1 MLLLIKE
8 EFFVNTERVL
18 SSHTES
24 RKSNPLTLL
33 FQAIC
38 ACFDKAS
45 RPNVEQATDSSN
57 PHNNHRISNFIDY
70 CFHQVLTSNLK
81 QPLTVLKHLLKSIE
95 EEENM
100 RCSRLVYEVDPQSS
114 QPDINWTDTSN
125 PSQTMREICLRSIA
139 KGMPQEIDRFKLEF
153 KQWQR
158 VAAITGEIVPQLN
171 SLLVDR
177 SIYQIETSL
186 VSILKRSGF
195 QLATEE
201 QLALLYSHL
210 EQERGDQASPKR
222 SVWAGIP
229 QAYCMPPSKIH
240 GGKTSVIAIAQPFFD
255 LSGHRLFILQT
266 QVLAEASINELMRF
280 FLKHTSFETSHSIH
294 NASLLEKSL
303 MESILKVGD
312 PFTDHL
318 RQICLI
324 IEAMDATLPESLLN
338 PANLEQVEQY
348 TQLLFDLLTYC
359 ETAADDSK
367 VKQLLA
373 EFFYEVIFK
382 GLKNP
387 DFALDQQTSKKIF
400 EIYRQKIYHAQQS
413 IAQSSPK
420 EKPQLALLNVGF
432 KPAGTNPISISQCVL
447 GGVINNPQLKQVSRL
462 AGIKPQ
468 KLFSLNK
475 TELAG
480 VVGEHEASKYKRGV
494 CQMCGARGLV
504 KNGLCYGCLLASGQM
519 TVKDGTQPEKYRGL
533 RLNQPTFSRSSSANS
548 SLPRVSLQDVI
559 NGRDTVIVNSNR
571 AKLTN

>member
-24 RKSNPLTLL
+24 RKSNPLALL

-38 ACFDKAS
+38 AYFDKAS
-45 RPNVEQATDSSN
+45 RPNVERTTDN
-57 PHNNHRISNFIDY
+57 NIPHNNHRISNFIDY
-70 CFHQVLTSNLK
+70 CFHQVLTSKLK

-100 RCSRLVYEVDPQSS
+100 RCSRLVYEVDLQSS

-139 KGMPQEIDRFKLEF
+139 KGMPQEIDRFRLEF

-177 SIYQIETSL
+177 SAYQVETSF
-186 VSILKRSGF
+186 VSMLKRCGF
-195 QLATEE
+195 QLAKEE

-210 EQERGDQASPKR
+210 EQEKGGQASPKR
-222 SVWAGIP
+222 SLWGGIP
-229 QAYCMPPSKIH
+229 QAYCMPPSEIH

-255 LSGHRLFILQT
+255 VSNHRLFILQT
-266 QVLAEASINELMRF
+266 QVLTEASMSDLRRF
-280 FLKHTSFETSHSIH
+280 FLKNTGLESSYSIH
-294 NASLLEKSL
+294 NASLLEKRI
-303 MESILKVGD
+303 MKSILKVGD
-312 PFTDHL
+312 PFTNHL
-318 RQICLI
+318 QQICLI
-324 IEAMDATLPESLLN
+324 LEAMNAKLPESLLN
-338 PANLEQVEQY
+338 PANLEQVERY
-348 TQLLFDLLTYC
+348 AQLLFDLLTYC
-359 ETAADDSK
+359 EAAADDLVNDSK

-387 DFALDQQTSKKIF
+387 DFVLDQQTSEQILK
-400 EIYRQKIYHAQQS
+400 IYRQKIYGAQQP
-413 IAQSSPK
+413 IAESSPE
-420 EKPQLALLNVGF
+420 EKPQLALLSIGF

-447 GGVINNPQLKQVSRL
+447 GGVINNPQLDQVSRL
-462 AGIKPQ
+462 TGKKPQ

-475 TELAG
+475 TELVG
-480 VVGEHEASKYKRGV
+480 VVGEREASKYKRGV

-504 KNGLCYGCLLASGQM
+504 KNGLCYGCLIMSNKTAALDLDQEIIGQNKQAYLA
-519 TVKDGTQPEKYRGL
+519 
-533 RLNQPTFSRSSSANS
+533 RSKAPSSDSNPF
-548 SLPRVSLQDVI
+548 PRVSIQGVI
-559 NGRDTVIVNSNR
+559 NGEDTRLIQS
-571 AKLTN
+571 AI